1 MPPVNEDG
9 WHGIQGKQRFDTVG
23 FTGTQS
29 ESSFGTPSPRS
40 GTPSPLHESLQ
51 FPVAEASEAANRNV
65 GFTSTPAVCSAQI
78 APFAKAKPMVHRSI
92 LWGSRFPQTPV

>member
-9 WHGIQGKQRFDTVG
+9 RHGIQGKQRFDTVG

-40 GTPSPLHESLQ
+40 GTLSPLHKCLQ
-51 FPVAEASEAANRNV
+51 FRVAEASEAAKRNV
-65 GFTSTPAVCSAQI
+65 GFTSTPAVS
-78 APFAKAKPMVHRSI
+78 FAGKQRT
-92 LWGSRFPQTPV
+92 SR